1 MHLFLI
7 IELLKL
13 FLYQTSWQVNGCC
26 AFVAARLLP
35 RVCCYAFVA
44 TRLLLLSENVLM
56 LENVKTITLN
66 EKLCRR
72 CNFVNRSMATKI
84 RITEADEPYGV
95 YGLGRSCTAIS
106 VGRPL
111 VRRGGTG
118 QVKYVYAN
126 LDTTR
131 PGARPGLMLH

>member
-7 IELLKL
+7 IELLKR
-13 FLYQTSWQVNGCC
+13 FLYQTSWQVNGCS
-26 AFVAARLLP
+26 AFVAVRLLP

-84 RITEADEPYGV
+84 RITQYLRARLTPSNPN
-95 YGLGRSCTAIS
+95 LIFKTSLHQCTRSS
-106 VGRPL
+106 VG
-111 VRRGGTG
+111 
-118 QVKYVYAN
+118 
-126 LDTTR
+126 
-131 PGARPGLMLH
+131 

>member
-1 MHLFLI
+1 MHLLLI
-7 IELLKL
+7 IELVQR

-56 LENVKTITLN
+56 LENVKTLTLN

-72 CNFVNRSMATKI
+72 CNFCEPVDGNENKDHSVPKSSLDTLKP
-84 RITEADEPYGV
+84 EPYIQNFA
-95 YGLGRSCTAIS
+95 S
-106 VGRPL
+106 PMH
-111 VRRGGTG
+111 
-118 QVKYVYAN
+118 
-126 LDTTR
+126 
-131 PGARPGLMLH
+131 P